1 METILLVAIS
11 LLLFIVNVVLKEQNK
26 KLEDEAILLMKRNKT
41 LYESGL
47 DAHKRA
53 TEASALISRIFSSAS
68 TDCKINIMKEI
79 DKSADILYGKRK

>member
-1 METILLVAIS
+1 METILLVAVS

-26 KLEDEAILLMKRNKT
+26 KLEDENTLLRNSNRK
-41 LYESGL
+41 LYDSGS

-53 TEASALISRIFSSAS
+53 IEASALISRIFSSAS

-79 DKSADILYGKRK
+79 DKSADILHGKRK